1 MDILV
6 VLENN
11 GGSIHRMSLEAI
23 VAAQKL
29 ADEQSLSNAILA
41 IGSDTSA
48 LANAAANYNIG
59 EVLTVEHN
67 LRLGAAVR
75 NRSEIEKQL
84 EVVFNYFPRLK
95 LVKLQMIIV
104 MGKLLLVEK
113 KI

>member
-41 IGSDTSA
+41 IG
-48 LANAAANYNIG
+48 
-59 EVLTVEHN
+59 
-67 LRLGAAVR
+67 
-75 NRSEIEKQL
+75 
-84 EVVFNYFPRLK
+84 
-95 LVKLQMIIV
+95 
-104 MGKLLLVEK
+104 
-113 KI
+113 